1 MINSLKALQTRLS
14 PPLLALL
21 LAIILYFIGGILA
34 PGFVNVEQ
42 AINIVRLAAFLGI
55 IAAGQTLIII
65 SGSEGID
72 LSAGAVVTLGAIL
85 AFRISNGQDSMVI
98 PGLLVALAAGASIG
112 FSNGLGITLF
122 GIPPLVMTLGM
133 TGVVNG
139 LGITL
144 FGIPPL
150 VMTLG
155 MTGVVAGTIRAVTR
169 GELEGGTPPIMGKLI
184 SAPLVAGL
192 PGVIFLWLL
201 IGFGMWLLLERTAY
215 GKQLFAIGINRT
227 TARLSGAR
235 VQLAFWCACAT
246 GGLGDLYTW
255 GSIGGIGWVYL
266 VGFLTNRVFEFGAAL
281 FIPVYCGSCGRR
293 DGLGRRS
300 GQLLGYDVRRIGADT
315 ATKPTPRPANRRGAP
330 IDCAR
335 LDTGCADFI
344 LRA

>member
-112 FSNGLGITLF
+112 FI
-122 GIPPLVMTLGM
+122 
-133 TGVVNG
+133 NG

-227 TARLSGAR
+227 TARLSGVR
-235 VQLAFWCACAT
+235 VQLVVLAT
-246 GGLGDLYTW
+246 YTLGGLL
-255 GSIGGIGWVYL
+255 
-266 VGFLTNRVFEFGAAL
+266 AAL
-281 FIPVYCGSCGRR
+281 GG
-293 DGLGRRS
+293 
-300 GQLLGYDVRRIGADT
+300 
-315 ATKPTPRPANRRGAP
+315 
-330 IDCAR
+330 
-335 LDTGCADFI
+335 FI
-344 LRA
+344 LLAFSQTVFLNLGQPYLFPSIAAVVVGGTVLAGGQGSYWGTMSGALVLTLLQSLLRALQIEEALQLIVLGLTLVVLISFYGRERKLRQ

>member
-1 MINSLKALQTRLS
+1 MIDSLKALQTRLS
-14 PPLLALL
+14 PSLLALL

-112 FSNGLGITLF
+112 FI
-122 GIPPLVMTLGM
+122 
-133 TGVVNG
+133 NG

-227 TARLSGAR
+227 TARLSGVR
-235 VQLAFWCACAT
+235 VQLVVLAT
-246 GGLGDLYTW
+246 YTLGGLL
-255 GSIGGIGWVYL
+255 
-266 VGFLTNRVFEFGAAL
+266 AAL
-281 FIPVYCGSCGRR
+281 GG
-293 DGLGRRS
+293 
-300 GQLLGYDVRRIGADT
+300 
-315 ATKPTPRPANRRGAP
+315 
-330 IDCAR
+330 
-335 LDTGCADFI
+335 FI
-344 LRA
+344 LLAFSQTVFLNLGQPYLFPSIAAVVVGGTVLAGGQGSYWGTMSGALVLTLLQSLLRALQIEEALQLIVLGLTLVVLISFYGRERKLRQ